1 MKIQAHLINER
12 VSFLIHH
19 KDIVYIHRTKFRCP
33 NEQWN
38 LYNKRFKHDFDINM
52 RLDEIEIELQDV
64 SMKTAVR
71 RKNNTLD
78 GFKIEVHSLDFL
90 SYLESNARWVDTAKL
105 LRRFDP
111 KANWDNMTQEYLL
124 RFKDWLLLE
133 AKKKDG
139 THYAVNTYVLHYT
152 LLKNSMTAAI
162 RNGNQLAN
170 QKMFGL
176 RIKKEESIDIYLTES
191 ELKRIEMADLPLKL
205 DPVRVMFLVGCY
217 SGARF
222 SDFKNLSSVN
232 IVGNK
237 LKYMSQKT
245 GANISV
251 PLHPYVKKQLEL
263 GLKSVGDR
271 VNKNT
276 ESKYF
281 NSRIKE
287 ICKISGVNEDILT
300 YSKVAGEPLPVRK
313 PKWAM
318 VHSHTARKTFAT
330 NLALNQIP
338 IIAIQKFLG
347 HKDITVTSRYILCD
361 SDDFDSVV
369 MSSQYFSGKS
379 SPNIKAVEPEREI
392 IEVAVIEKPEVI
404 TAKYYDKNVVVIG
417 KGRVAGYLTIK
428 DESGEVFS
436 VSERDLYFG

>member
-19 KDIVYIHRTKFRCP
+19 EDVVYIHRTKFRCDSD
-33 NEQWN
+33 QWD
-38 LYNKRFKHDFDINM
+38 LYNRRFKHDFDINVN
-52 RLDEIEIELQDV
+52 LDDIEVKLQDI
-64 SMKTAVR
+64 SMKSAIR
-71 RKNNTLD
+71 RKNNTID
-78 GFKIEVHSLDFL
+78 GFKIEVHSFSFL
-90 SYLESNARWVDTAKL
+90 SYLESNDRWVDTAKL

-111 KANWDNMTQEYLL
+111 NVNWEDMTQEYLL
-124 RFKDWLLLE
+124 RFKDWFLLE
-133 AKKKDG
+133 ARKKDG
-139 THYAVNTYVLHYT
+139 THYAVNTYILHYT

-162 RNGNQLAN
+162 RNGNQLAH

-176 RIKKEESIDIYLTES
+176 RVKKEESIDIYLTKS
-191 ELKRIEMADLPLKL
+191 ELKMIEIADLPLKL

-232 IVGNK
+232 IVRNK

-263 GLKSVGDR
+263 GLKSVGSR

-287 ICKISGVNEDILT
+287 ICKIVGVNEDILT

-318 VHSHTARKTFAT
+318 VKSHTARKTFAT

-338 IIAIQKFLG
+338 IVAIQKFLG
-347 HKDITVTSRYILCD
+347 HSDITVTSKYILCD
-361 SDDFDSVV
+361 SDDFDSLV

-379 SPNIKAVEPEREI
+379 SPSTKAVELEHEI
-392 IEVAVIEKPEVI
+392 IEVAVVEKAEVK
-404 TAKYYDKNVVVIG
+404 AKYNDEEVEVVG
-417 KGRVAGYLTIK
+417 KGKVSGYLTIK
-428 DESGEVFS
+428 DRTGEIFS
-436 VSERDLYFG
+436 VSEHDLYFE